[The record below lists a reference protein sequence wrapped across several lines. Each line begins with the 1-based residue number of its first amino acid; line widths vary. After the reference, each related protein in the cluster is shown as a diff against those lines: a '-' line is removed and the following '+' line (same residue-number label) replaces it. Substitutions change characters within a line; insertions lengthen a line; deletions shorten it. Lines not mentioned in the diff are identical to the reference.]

1 MQLTASPREAQGK
14 ASRKLRPLG
23 KVPAVVYGQGKVAQA
38 VAIDAHELDRLL
50 AHAGRTH
57 LLDLVIDGGGTKKK
71 GETKKVLIKE
81 VQMSPRRNTPVHV
94 DFHAVS
100 LREKVQVEVPLA
112 FVGEAPAVK
121 AGLGDLIPV
130 VHALT
135 VECLPTNI
143 PEAIEVSIES
153 LEEADQTVRAGDLH
167 MPQGVEVI
175 GDPEEAVV
183 RIAPPRVSA
192 EEEVEAEAG
201 AEEAPE
207 GEAEGEAAEAPEE
220 PSQGAE

>member
-23 KVPAVVYGQGKVAQA
+23 KVPAVVYGHGEAARA
-38 VAIDAHELDRLL
+38 VAVDAHELDRLL

-57 LLDLVIDGGGTKKK
+57 LLDLVIDGDGTRKA
-71 GETKKVLIKE
+71 ETKKVLIKE
-81 VQMSPRRNTPVHV
+81 VQLSPRRHTPVHV

-100 LREKVQVEVPLA
+100 LREKVQVEVPIS
-112 FVGEAPAVK
+112 FVGESPAVR

-143 PEAIEVSIES
+143 PEAIEISIEP
-153 LEEADQTVRAGDLH
+153 LEEADQSLRIGDLH
-167 MPQGVEVI
+167 LPRGVEVI

-183 RIAPPRVSA
+183 RVAPPRVA
-192 EEEVEAEAG
+192 AEEVE
-201 AEEAPE
+201 E
-207 GEAEGEAAEAPEE
+207 GEAEEAAAEGEAEAETPEE
-220 PSQGAE
+220 PSEETE

>member
-23 KVPAVVYGQGKVAQA
+23 KVPAVVYGQGKPALA
-38 VAIDAHELDRLL
+38 VAVDAHELDRLL

-57 LLDLVIDGGGTKKK
+57 LLDLVIDGSGAKKA
-71 GETKKVLIKE
+71 ETRKVLIKE
-81 VQMSPRRNTPVHV
+81 VQMSPRRHTPVHV

-143 PEAIEVSIES
+143 PEALQVEIEA
-153 LEEADQTVRAGDLH
+153 LEEADQTLRISDIKLPA
-167 MPQGVEVI
+167 GVEVI

-183 RIAPPRVSA
+183 RIAPPRVAA
-192 EEEVEAEAG
+192 EEFEEAA

-207 GEAEGEAAEAPEE
+207 GEAEEAPEAAEESSDEA
-220 PSQGAE
+220 G

>member
-23 KVPAVVYGQGKVAQA
+23 KVPAVVYGQGEPAMA

-57 LLDLVIDGGGTKKK
+57 LLDLVIDGTGARKAQ
-71 GETKKVLIKE
+71 TKKVLIKE
-81 VQMSPRRNTPVHV
+81 VQMSPRRHTPVHV

-121 AGLGDLIPV
+121 GGLGDLIPIV
-130 VHALT
+130 RALT

-143 PEAIEVSIES
+143 PEAIEVSIEP
-153 LEEADQTVRAGDLH
+153 LEEADQTVRIGDLTL
-167 MPQGVEVI
+167 PQGVVVI

-183 RIAPPRVSA
+183 RIAPPRVAA
-192 EEEVEAEAG
+192 EEGAEA

-207 GEAEGEAAEAPEE
+207 GEAEEESEAAAEEAE
-220 PSQGAE
+220 

>member
-23 KVPAVVYGQGKVAQA
+23 KVPAIVYGQGKPAQA
-38 VAIDAHELDRLL
+38 VAVDAHELDRLL

-57 LLDLVIDGGGTKKK
+57 LLDLVIDGVGSKK

-112 FVGEAPAVK
+112 FVGESPAVK
-121 AGLGDLIPV
+121 AGLGDLIPI
-130 VHALT
+130 VHTLT

-143 PEAIEVSIES
+143 PEAVEVSIEA
-153 LEEADQTVRAGDLH
+153 LEEADQTLRIGDLTLPH
-167 MPQGVEVI
+167 GVEVI
-175 GDPEEAVV
+175 GDPDEAVV
-183 RIAPPRVSA
+183 RIAPPRVVS
-192 EEEVEAEAG
+192 EEVEEA
-201 AEEAPE
+201 
-207 GEAEGEAAEAPEE
+207 AEGEAAPEGEGEAEE
-220 PSQGAE
+220 ASEQPSEETE